1 MAVRTHPATVS
12 GGAADQDPSRPRPKL
27 AAFGVLMLAALTALA
42 ASLMPGSAGGQ
53 NGARDDLFAQLR
65 GSHEVTDTGQTGAGD
80 RDGRGSF
87 AALISGR
94 RLCFAI
100 TVTGIRTP
108 VAAHIHRANAG
119 SNGAIVVPLQQPR
132 RGAPGTSSGC
142 VSAAASL
149 LADIQSRPQ
158 RYYAN
163 VHTGD
168 FPGGA
173 VRGQLFHPTSRQDR

>member
-1 MAVRTHPATVS
+1 MGVPTPATVS
-12 GGAADQDPSRPRPKL
+12 GGGADVPSRRRRKL
-27 AAFGVLMLAALTALA
+27 AALGVLMLAALSALA

-53 NGARDDLFAQLR
+53 NGEREDLFAQLR
-65 GSHEVTDTGQTGAGD
+65 GSHEVSNTGQRGAGD

-94 RLCFAI
+94 RPCFAI

-108 VAAHIHRANAG
+108 VAAHIHKASAG
-119 SNGAIVVPLQQPR
+119 SNGPIVVPLQQPR
-132 RGAPGTSSGC
+132 RGAPGASSGC

-149 LADIQSRPQ
+149 LADIQGSPQ

-163 VHTGD
+163 VHTSD